1 MKNKQSSL
9 PKKEVE
15 SVFALYS
22 SGEFQKAVEV
32 IKSLNSLYPNQPLLF
47 NLIGACYKELGEL
60 AGAAKMFEIAITLSP
75 QYAEAHF
82 NLGVIHQDLDQKEL
96 AVKCY
101 KKAIEITPNYPSAHN
116 NLGNVYKD
124 LDELDSSIESLEW
137 AIAYKHD
144 YAEAHNNLGNSL
156 YESGR
161 VQDAVKSFEKALFYN
176 PTYARA
182 MFNLSLAL
190 KDIGKKEDYHKL
202 IEKTVQLKP
211 HWSDA
216 QLHLSRVKKYKNNDP
231 QIAQLHSFLN
241 QSNLTLKDIGKKEDY
256 HKFIK
261 KTVQLKPHW
270 SDAQLHLSR
279 VKKYVKNDP
288 QIAELHSFLTQDD
301 ITLKDKINFNFTL
314 AKVYEDIGDH
324 ENQFKFLNEANRL
337 RKEESGYK
345 FEKDLRLFSN
355 IKETFK
361 NPPKPLTTSII
372 KSSTVSPIFILG
384 MPRSGTSLVHQI
396 VSNHK
401 QVYGAGELTKLNKFV
416 TPYLKD
422 SENKEITKQDLLSI
436 RENYT
441 KELSSLNVTENIIVD
456 KMPLNFRYIGF
467 ILSAFPDSKI
477 IHMNRDSMAVCW
489 SIYKYF
495 FPGNTYSYN
504 QKDIAAYYCLYE
516 DLMDFWKK
524 KFPNKIYDLYY
535 EELTI
540 NQKFETMELLKYC
553 DLEWDENCLNFHKN
567 TTAVKT
573 TSAIQVKNK
582 MYQGSS
588 DAWKKY
594 EAYLKPLLDGLSY
607 YKDQK

>member
-1 MKNKQSSL
+1 MKNKQISL

-22 SGEFQKAVEV
+22 AGEFQKAVEV
-32 IKSLNSLYPNQPLLF
+32 IKNLNSLYPNQPLLF

-60 AGAAKMFEIAITLSP
+60 AGAAKMFEVAITLSP

-82 NLGVIHQDLDQKEL
+82 NLGVIHQDLDHKEA
-96 AVKCY
+96 AVLSY
-101 KKAIEITPNYPSAHN
+101 KKAIEINPNYPSAHN
-116 NLGNVYKD
+116 NLGNIYKD
-124 LDELDSSIESLEW
+124 LGEIESSIESLEW

-144 YAEAHNNLGNSL
+144 YAEAHNNLGNAL

-161 VQDAVKSFEKALFYN
+161 VQEAIKSFEKALTHN
-176 PTYARA
+176 PNYARA

-190 KDIGKKEDYHKL
+190 KDVGKKKDYQKL
-202 IEKTVQLKP
+202 IEKTLQLKP

-216 QLHLSRVKKYKNNDP
+216 QLHLSRVKKYK
-231 QIAQLHSFLN
+231 I
-241 QSNLTLKDIGKKEDY
+241 
-256 HKFIK
+256 
-261 KTVQLKPHW
+261 
-270 SDAQLHLSR
+270 
-279 VKKYVKNDP
+279 NDP
-288 QIAELHSFLTQDD
+288 QIAELHSFLKQKDL
-301 ITLKDKINFNFTL
+301 ILKDRINFNFTL
-314 AKVYEDIGDH
+314 AKVYEDIGDLD
-324 ENQFKFLNEANRL
+324 NQFKFLNEANNL

-345 FEKDLRLFSN
+345 FEKDLRLLSN

-361 NPPKPLTTSII
+361 NPPKPLTGPII
-372 KSSTVSPIFILG
+372 KSSKISPIFILG

-396 VSNHK
+396 VSNH
-401 QVYGAGELTKLNKFV
+401 QRVYGAGELTKLNKFV

-422 SENKEITKQDLLSI
+422 SKNKEITEKDLISI

-441 KELSSLNVTENIIVD
+441 NELLSLNAPESIIVD

-467 ILSAFPDSKI
+467 ILTAFPDSKI

-495 FPGNTYSYN
+495 FPGNTYSYD
-504 QKDIAAYYCLYE
+504 QKDIAAYFLLYK
-516 DLMDFWKK
+516 DLMNFWKK
-524 KFPNKIYDLYY
+524 KFPNQIYDLYY
-535 EELTI
+535 EKLTI
-540 NQKFETMELLKYC
+540 NQKIETQKLLKHC

-588 DAWKKY
+588 DVWKKY
-594 EAYLKPLLDGLSY
+594 EAFLKPLLEGLNY
-607 YKDQK
+607 YKN

>member
-1 MKNKQSSL
+1 MKNKQISL

-22 SGEFQKAVEV
+22 AGEFQKAVEV
-32 IKSLNSLYPNQPLLF
+32 IKNLNSLYPNQPLLF

-60 AGAAKMFEIAITLSP
+60 AGAAKMFEVAITLSP

-82 NLGVIHQDLDQKEL
+82 NLGVIHQDLDHKEA
-96 AVKCY
+96 AVLSY
-101 KKAIEITPNYPSAHN
+101 KKAIEINPNYPSAHN
-116 NLGNVYKD
+116 NLGNIYKD
-124 LDELDSSIESLEW
+124 LGEIESSIESLEW

-144 YAEAHNNLGNSL
+144 YAEAHNNLGNAL

-161 VQDAVKSFEKALFYN
+161 VQEAIKSFEKALTHN
-176 PTYARA
+176 PNYARA

-190 KDIGKKEDYHKL
+190 KDVGKKKDYQKL
-202 IEKTVQLKP
+202 IEKTLQLKP

-216 QLHLSRVKKYKNNDP
+216 QLHLSRVKKYK
-231 QIAQLHSFLN
+231 
-241 QSNLTLKDIGKKEDY
+241 
-256 HKFIK
+256 
-261 KTVQLKPHW
+261 
-270 SDAQLHLSR
+270 
-279 VKKYVKNDP
+279 KNDP
-288 QIAELHSFLTQDD
+288 QIAELHSFLKQKDL
-301 ITLKDKINFNFTL
+301 ILKDRINFNFTL
-314 AKVYEDIGDH
+314 AKVYEDIGDLD
-324 ENQFKFLNEANRL
+324 NQFKFLNEANNL

-361 NPPKPLTTSII
+361 NPPKPLTGAII
-372 KSSTVSPIFILG
+372 KSSKISPIFIIG

-396 VSNHK
+396 VSNH
-401 QVYGAGELTKLNKFV
+401 QRVYGAGELTKLNKFV

-422 SENKEITKQDLLSI
+422 SKNKEITEKDLISI

-441 KELSSLNVTENIIVD
+441 NELLSLNAPESIIVD

-467 ILSAFPDSKI
+467 ILTAFPDSKI

-495 FPGNTYSYN
+495 FPGNTYSYD
-504 QKDIAAYYCLYE
+504 QKDIAAYFLLYK
-516 DLMDFWKK
+516 DLMNFWKK
-524 KFPNKIYDLYY
+524 KFPNQIYDLYY
-535 EELTI
+535 EKLTI
-540 NQKFETMELLKYC
+540 NQKIETQKLLKHC

-588 DAWKKY
+588 DVWKKY
-594 EAYLKPLLDGLSY
+594 EAFLKPLLEGLNY
-607 YKDQK
+607 YKN

>member
-1 MKNKQSSL
+1 MKKKQSLL

-15 SVFALYS
+15 SVFALYTA
-22 SGEFQKAVEV
+22 GEFQKAVEV
-32 IKSLNSLYPNQPLLF
+32 IKNLNSLYPNQPLLF

-60 AGAAKMFEIAITLSP
+60 AGAAKMFEVAITLSP
-75 QYAEAHF
+75 QYSEAHF
-82 NLGVIHQDLDQKEL
+82 NLGVIHQDLDHKEA
-96 AVKCY
+96 AVLSY
-101 KKAIEITPNYPSAHN
+101 KKAIEINPNYPSAHN
-116 NLGNVYKD
+116 NLGNIYKD
-124 LDELDSSIESLEW
+124 LGEIESSIESLEW

-144 YAEAHNNLGNSL
+144 YAEAHNNLGNAL

-161 VQDAVKSFEKALFYN
+161 VQEAIKSFEKALTHN
-176 PTYARA
+176 PNYARA

-190 KDIGKKEDYHKL
+190 KDVGKKKDYQKL
-202 IEKTVQLKP
+202 IEKTLQLKP

-216 QLHLSRVKKYKNNDP
+216 QLHLSRVKKYK
-231 QIAQLHSFLN
+231 
-241 QSNLTLKDIGKKEDY
+241 
-256 HKFIK
+256 
-261 KTVQLKPHW
+261 
-270 SDAQLHLSR
+270 
-279 VKKYVKNDP
+279 KNDP
-288 QIAELHSFLTQDD
+288 QIAELHSFLKQKDL
-301 ITLKDKINFNFTL
+301 ILKDRINFNFTL
-314 AKVYEDIGDH
+314 AKVYEDIGDLD
-324 ENQFKFLNEANRL
+324 NQFKFLNEANNL

-361 NPPKPLTTSII
+361 NPPKPLTGPII
-372 KSSTVSPIFILG
+372 KSSKISPIFILG

-396 VSNHK
+396 VSNH
-401 QVYGAGELTKLNKFV
+401 QRVYGAGELTKLNKFV

-422 SENKEITKQDLLSI
+422 SKNKEITEKDLISI

-441 KELSSLNVTENIIVD
+441 NELLSLNAPESIIVD

-467 ILSAFPDSKI
+467 ILTAFPDSKI

-495 FPGNTYSYN
+495 FPGNTYSYD
-504 QKDIAAYYCLYE
+504 QKDIAAYFLLYK
-516 DLMDFWKK
+516 DLMNFWKK
-524 KFPNKIYDLYY
+524 KFPNQIYDLYY
-535 EELTI
+535 EKLTI
-540 NQKFETMELLKYC
+540 NQKIETQKLLKHC

-588 DAWKKY
+588 DVWKKY
-594 EAYLKPLLDGLSY
+594 EAFLKPLLEGLNY
-607 YKDQK
+607 YKN

>member
-22 SGEFQKAVEV
+22 SGEFQEAVEA
-32 IKSLNSLYPNQPLLF
+32 IKSLNSSYPNQPLLF

-60 AGAAKMFEIAITLSP
+60 TGAAKMFEIAISLSSN
-75 QYAEAHF
+75 YAEAHF
-82 NLGVIHQDLDQKEL
+82 NLGVIHQDLDQKDM

-116 NLGNVYKD
+116 NLGNIYKD
-124 LDELDSSIESLEW
+124 LGELDSSIESLEW

-161 VQDAVKSFEKALFYN
+161 VEEAIKSFKKALAHN
-176 PTYARA
+176 PNYARA

-190 KDIGKKEDYHKL
+190 KDIGKKEDYHEL

-231 QIAQLHSFLN
+231 QIA
-241 QSNLTLKDIGKKEDY
+241 
-256 HKFIK
+256 
-261 KTVQLKPHW
+261 
-270 SDAQLHLSR
+270 
-279 VKKYVKNDP
+279 
-288 QIAELHSFLTQDD
+288 ELHSFLTQDNLS
-301 ITLKDKINFNFTL
+301 LKDKINFNFTL
-314 AKVYEDIGDH
+314 AKVYEDLGDA

-345 FEKDLRLFSN
+345 FEKDKRLFST

-361 NPPKPLTTSII
+361 NPPKPLAGSTIKTSKIR
-372 KSSTVSPIFILG
+372 PIFILG

-396 VSNHK
+396 ISNHHA
-401 QVYGAGELTKLNKFV
+401 VYGAGELTKLNKFV
-416 TPYLKD
+416 TPYLKGPKNKKIKD
-422 SENKEITKQDLLSI
+422 SELMSI
-436 RENYT
+436 RQNYT
-441 KELSSLNVTENIIVD
+441 NELLSLNVSESIIVD

-467 ILSAFPDSKI
+467 ILTAFPDSKI
-477 IHMNRDSMAVCW
+477 IHMNRDSMAICW

-504 QKDIAAYYCLYE
+504 QKDIAAYYSLYE
-516 DLMDFWKK
+516 NLMSFWKK
-524 KFPNKIYDLYY
+524 KFPNTIYDLSY

-540 NQKFETMELLKYC
+540 NQKFETQQLLKYC

-573 TSAIQVKNK
+573 TSAIQVKQK

-594 EAYLKPLLDGLSY
+594 EAYLKPLLEGLNY
-607 YKDQK
+607 YND

>member
-22 SGEFQKAVEV
+22 SGEYQKAVEA
-32 IKSLNSLYPNQPLLF
+32 IKGLNSHYPNQPLLF

-60 AGAAKMFEIAITLSP
+60 TSAAKMFEIAITLSP

-82 NLGVIHQDLDQKEL
+82 NLGVIHQDLDHKEA
-96 AVKCY
+96 AVLSY
-101 KKAIEITPNYPSAHN
+101 KKAIEINPNYPSAHN
-116 NLGNVYKD
+116 NLGNIYKD
-124 LDELDSSIESLEW
+124 LGEIESSIESLEW

-144 YAEAHNNLGNSL
+144 YAEAHNNLGNAL

-161 VQDAVKSFEKALFYN
+161 VQEAIKSFEKALTHN
-176 PTYARA
+176 PNYARA

-190 KDIGKKEDYHKL
+190 KDVGKKKDYQKL
-202 IEKTVQLKP
+202 IEKTLQLKP

-216 QLHLSRVKKYKNNDP
+216 QLHLSRVKKYK
-231 QIAQLHSFLN
+231 
-241 QSNLTLKDIGKKEDY
+241 KK
-256 HKFIK
+256 
-261 KTVQLKPHW
+261 
-270 SDAQLHLSR
+270 
-279 VKKYVKNDP
+279 DP
-288 QIAELHSFLTQDD
+288 QIAELHSFLKQKDL
-301 ITLKDKINFNFTL
+301 ILKDRINFNFTL
-314 AKVYEDIGDH
+314 AKVYEDIGDLD
-324 ENQFKFLNEANRL
+324 NQFKFLNEANNL

-345 FEKDLRLFSN
+345 FEKDLRLFSK

-361 NPPKPLTTSII
+361 NPPKPLTSSKI
-372 KSSTVSPIFILG
+372 KSSKVSPIFILG

-396 VSNHK
+396 VSNH
-401 QVYGAGELTKLNKFV
+401 QMVYGAGELTKLNKFV
-416 TPYLKD
+416 TPFLKE
-422 SENKEITKQDLLSI
+422 SKNKEITEKNLISI

-441 KELSSLNVTENIIVD
+441 NELLSLNTPESIIVD

-467 ILSAFPDSKI
+467 ILTAFPDSKI

-495 FPGNTYSYN
+495 FPGNAYSYD
-504 QKDIAAYYCLYE
+504 QKDIAAYFLLYK
-516 DLMDFWKK
+516 DLMNFWKT

-535 EELTI
+535 EKLTI
-540 NQKFETMELLKYC
+540 NQKIETQKLLKYC

-588 DAWKKY
+588 DVWKKY
-594 EAYLKPLLDGLSY
+594 EAYLKPLLDGLNY
-607 YKDQK
+607 YKD

>member
-1 MKNKQSSL
+1 MKKKQSLL

-15 SVFALYS
+15 SVFALYTA
-22 SGEFQKAVEV
+22 GEFQKAVEV
-32 IKSLNSLYPNQPLLF
+32 IKNLNSLYPNQPLLF

-60 AGAAKMFEIAITLSP
+60 AGAAKMFEVAITLSP

-82 NLGVIHQDLDQKEL
+82 NLGVIHQDLDHKEA
-96 AVKCY
+96 AVLSY
-101 KKAIEITPNYPSAHN
+101 KKAIEINPNYPSAHN
-116 NLGNVYKD
+116 NLGNIYKD
-124 LDELDSSIESLEW
+124 LGEIESSIESLEW

-144 YAEAHNNLGNSL
+144 YAEAHNNLGNAL

-161 VQDAVKSFEKALFYN
+161 VQEAIKSFEKALTHN
-176 PTYARA
+176 PNYARA

-190 KDIGKKEDYHKL
+190 KDVGKKKDYQKL
-202 IEKTVQLKP
+202 IEKTLQLKP

-216 QLHLSRVKKYKNNDP
+216 QLHLSRVKKYK
-231 QIAQLHSFLN
+231 
-241 QSNLTLKDIGKKEDY
+241 
-256 HKFIK
+256 
-261 KTVQLKPHW
+261 
-270 SDAQLHLSR
+270 
-279 VKKYVKNDP
+279 KNDP
-288 QIAELHSFLTQDD
+288 QIAELHSFLKQKDL
-301 ITLKDKINFNFTL
+301 ILKDRINFNFTL
-314 AKVYEDIGDH
+314 AKVYEDIGDLD
-324 ENQFKFLNEANRL
+324 NQFKFLNEANNL

-361 NPPKPLTTSII
+361 NPPKPLTGPII
-372 KSSTVSPIFILG
+372 KSSKISPIFILG

-396 VSNHK
+396 VSNH
-401 QVYGAGELTKLNKFV
+401 QRVYGAGELTKLNKFV

-422 SENKEITKQDLLSI
+422 SKNKEITEKDLISI

-441 KELSSLNVTENIIVD
+441 NELLSLNTPESIIVD

-467 ILSAFPDSKI
+467 ILTAFPDSKI

-495 FPGNTYSYN
+495 FPGNAYSYD
-504 QKDIAAYYCLYE
+504 QKDIAAYFLLYK
-516 DLMDFWKK
+516 DLMNFWKT

-535 EELTI
+535 EKLTI
-540 NQKFETMELLKYC
+540 NQKIETQKLLKYC

-588 DAWKKY
+588 DVWKKY
-594 EAYLKPLLDGLSY
+594 EAYLKPLLDGLNY
-607 YKDQK
+607 YKD

>member
-1 MKNKQSSL
+1 MKNKQSLL

-22 SGEFQKAVEV
+22 AGEFQKAVEV
-32 IKSLNSLYPNQPLLF
+32 IKNLNSLYPNQPLLF

-60 AGAAKMFEIAITLSP
+60 AGAAKMFEVAITLSP

-82 NLGVIHQDLDQKEL
+82 NLGVIHQDLDHKEA
-96 AVKCY
+96 AVLSY
-101 KKAIEITPNYPSAHN
+101 KKAIEINPNYPSAHN
-116 NLGNVYKD
+116 NLGNIYKD
-124 LDELDSSIESLEW
+124 LGEIESSIESLEW

-144 YAEAHNNLGNSL
+144 YAEAHNNLGNAL

-161 VQDAVKSFEKALFYN
+161 VQEAIKSFEKALTHN
-176 PTYARA
+176 PNYARA

-190 KDIGKKEDYHKL
+190 KDVGKKKDYQKL
-202 IEKTVQLKP
+202 IEKTLQLKP

-216 QLHLSRVKKYKNNDP
+216 QLHLSRVKKYK
-231 QIAQLHSFLN
+231 
-241 QSNLTLKDIGKKEDY
+241 
-256 HKFIK
+256 
-261 KTVQLKPHW
+261 
-270 SDAQLHLSR
+270 
-279 VKKYVKNDP
+279 KNDP
-288 QIAELHSFLTQDD
+288 QIAELHSFLKQKDL
-301 ITLKDKINFNFTL
+301 ILKDRINFNFTL
-314 AKVYEDIGDH
+314 AKVYEDIGDLD
-324 ENQFKFLNEANRL
+324 NQFKFLNEANNL

-361 NPPKPLTTSII
+361 NPPKPLTGAII
-372 KSSTVSPIFILG
+372 KSSKISPIFIIG

-396 VSNHK
+396 VSNH
-401 QVYGAGELTKLNKFV
+401 QRVYGAGELTKLNKFV

-422 SENKEITKQDLLSI
+422 SKNKEITEKDLISI

-441 KELSSLNVTENIIVD
+441 NELLSLNAPESIIVD

-467 ILSAFPDSKI
+467 ILTAFPDSKI

-495 FPGNTYSYN
+495 FPGNTYSYD
-504 QKDIAAYYCLYE
+504 QKDIAAYFLLYK
-516 DLMDFWKK
+516 DLMNFWKK
-524 KFPNKIYDLYY
+524 KFPNQIYDLYY
-535 EELTI
+535 EKLTI
-540 NQKFETMELLKYC
+540 NQKIETQKLLKHC

-588 DAWKKY
+588 DVWKKY
-594 EAYLKPLLDGLSY
+594 EAFLKPLLEGLNY
-607 YKDQK
+607 YKN

>member
-1 MKNKQSSL
+1 MKKKQSLL

-15 SVFALYS
+15 SVFALYTA
-22 SGEFQKAVEV
+22 GEFQKAVEV
-32 IKSLNSLYPNQPLLF
+32 IKNLNSLYPNQPLLF

-60 AGAAKMFEIAITLSP
+60 AGAAKMFEVAITLSP

-82 NLGVIHQDLDQKEL
+82 NLGVIHQDLDHKEA
-96 AVKCY
+96 AVLSY
-101 KKAIEITPNYPSAHN
+101 KKAIEINPNYPSAHN
-116 NLGNVYKD
+116 NLGNIYKD
-124 LDELDSSIESLEW
+124 LGEIESSIESLEW

-144 YAEAHNNLGNSL
+144 YAEAHNNLGNAL

-161 VQDAVKSFEKALFYN
+161 VQEAIKSFEKALTHN
-176 PTYARA
+176 PNYARA

-190 KDIGKKEDYHKL
+190 KDVGKKKDYQKL
-202 IEKTVQLKP
+202 IEKTLQLKP

-216 QLHLSRVKKYKNNDP
+216 QLHLSRVKKYK
-231 QIAQLHSFLN
+231 
-241 QSNLTLKDIGKKEDY
+241 
-256 HKFIK
+256 
-261 KTVQLKPHW
+261 
-270 SDAQLHLSR
+270 
-279 VKKYVKNDP
+279 KNDP
-288 QIAELHSFLTQDD
+288 QIAELHSFLKQKDL
-301 ITLKDKINFNFTL
+301 ILKDRINFNFTL
-314 AKVYEDIGDH
+314 AKVYEDIGDLD
-324 ENQFKFLNEANRL
+324 NQFKFLNEANNL

-361 NPPKPLTTSII
+361 NPPKPLTGAII
-372 KSSTVSPIFILG
+372 KSSKISPIFIIG

-396 VSNHK
+396 VSNH
-401 QVYGAGELTKLNKFV
+401 QRVYGAGELTKLNKFV

-422 SENKEITKQDLLSI
+422 SKNKEITEKDLISI

-441 KELSSLNVTENIIVD
+441 NELLSLNAPESIIVD

-467 ILSAFPDSKI
+467 ILTAFPDSKI

-495 FPGNTYSYN
+495 FPGNTYSYD
-504 QKDIAAYYCLYE
+504 QKDIAAYFLLYK
-516 DLMDFWKK
+516 DLMNFWKK
-524 KFPNKIYDLYY
+524 KFPNQIYDLYY
-535 EELTI
+535 EKLTI
-540 NQKFETMELLKYC
+540 NQKIETQKLLKHC

-588 DAWKKY
+588 DVWKKY
-594 EAYLKPLLDGLSY
+594 EAFLKPLLEGLNY
-607 YKDQK
+607 YKN

>member
-82 NLGVIHQDLDQKEL
+82 NLGVIHQDLDQKDL
-96 AVKCY
+96 AVRCY
-101 KKAIEITPNYPSAHN
+101 KKAIEINPNYPSAHN
-116 NLGNVYKD
+116 NLGNIYKD
-124 LDELDSSIESLEW
+124 LGELESSIESLEW

-156 YESGR
+156 NESGR
-161 VQDAVKSFEKALFYN
+161 VQDAIKSFEKALTYN

-182 MFNLSLAL
+182 MFNLSLA
-190 KDIGKKEDYHKL
+190 
-202 IEKTVQLKP
+202 
-211 HWSDA
+211 
-216 QLHLSRVKKYKNNDP
+216 
-231 QIAQLHSFLN
+231 
-241 QSNLTLKDIGKKEDY
+241 LKDIGKKEDY

-324 ENQFKFLNEANRL
+324 ENHFKFLNEANRL

-361 NPPKPLTTSII
+361 NPPKPLTKSII
-372 KSSTVSPIFILG
+372 KSSEKSPIFILG

>member
-1 MKNKQSSL
+1 MKNKQSLL

-22 SGEFQKAVEV
+22 AGEFQKAVEV
-32 IKSLNSLYPNQPLLF
+32 IKNLNSLYPNQPLLF

-60 AGAAKMFEIAITLSP
+60 AGAAKMFEVAITLSP

-82 NLGVIHQDLDQKEL
+82 NLGVIHQDLDHKEA
-96 AVKCY
+96 AVLSY
-101 KKAIEITPNYPSAHN
+101 KKAIEINPNYPSAHN
-116 NLGNVYKD
+116 NLGNIYKD
-124 LDELDSSIESLEW
+124 LGEIESSIESLEW

-144 YAEAHNNLGNSL
+144 YAEAHNNLGNAL

-161 VQDAVKSFEKALFYN
+161 VQEAIKSFEKALTHN
-176 PTYARA
+176 PNYARA

-190 KDIGKKEDYHKL
+190 KDVGKKKDYQKL
-202 IEKTVQLKP
+202 IEKTLQLKP

-216 QLHLSRVKKYKNNDP
+216 QLHLSRVKKYK
-231 QIAQLHSFLN
+231 
-241 QSNLTLKDIGKKEDY
+241 
-256 HKFIK
+256 
-261 KTVQLKPHW
+261 
-270 SDAQLHLSR
+270 
-279 VKKYVKNDP
+279 KNDP
-288 QIAELHSFLTQDD
+288 QIAELHSFLKQKDL
-301 ITLKDKINFNFTL
+301 ILKDRINFNFTL
-314 AKVYEDIGDH
+314 AKVYEDIGDLD
-324 ENQFKFLNEANRL
+324 NQFKFLNEANNL

-361 NPPKPLTTSII
+361 NPPKPLTGSII
-372 KSSTVSPIFILG
+372 KSSKISPIFILG

-396 VSNHK
+396 VSNH
-401 QVYGAGELTKLNKFV
+401 QRVYGAGELTKLNKFV

-422 SENKEITKQDLLSI
+422 SKNKEITEKDLISI

-441 KELSSLNVTENIIVD
+441 NELLSLNAPESIIVD

-467 ILSAFPDSKI
+467 ILTAFPDSKI

-495 FPGNTYSYN
+495 FPGNTYSYD
-504 QKDIAAYYCLYE
+504 QKDIAAYFLLYK
-516 DLMDFWKK
+516 DLMNFWKK
-524 KFPNKIYDLYY
+524 KFPNQIYDLYY
-535 EELTI
+535 EKLTI
-540 NQKFETMELLKYC
+540 NQKIETQKLLKHC

-588 DAWKKY
+588 DVWKKY
-594 EAYLKPLLDGLSY
+594 EAFLKPLLEGLNY
-607 YKDQK
+607 YKN

>member
-1 MKNKQSSL
+1 MKKKQSLL

-15 SVFALYS
+15 SVFALYTA
-22 SGEFQKAVEV
+22 GEFQKAVEV
-32 IKSLNSLYPNQPLLF
+32 IKNLNSLYPNQPLLF

-60 AGAAKMFEIAITLSP
+60 AGAAKMFEVAITLSP
-75 QYAEAHF
+75 QYSEAHF
-82 NLGVIHQDLDQKEL
+82 NLGVIHQDLDHKEA
-96 AVKCY
+96 AVLSY
-101 KKAIEITPNYPSAHN
+101 KKAIEINPNYPSAHN
-116 NLGNVYKD
+116 NLGNIYKD
-124 LDELDSSIESLEW
+124 LGEIESSIESLEW

-144 YAEAHNNLGNSL
+144 YAEAHNNLGNAL

-161 VQDAVKSFEKALFYN
+161 VQEAIKSFEKALTHN
-176 PTYARA
+176 PNYARA

-190 KDIGKKEDYHKL
+190 KDVGKKKDYQKL
-202 IEKTVQLKP
+202 IEKTLQLKP

-216 QLHLSRVKKYKNNDP
+216 QLHLSRVKKYK
-231 QIAQLHSFLN
+231 
-241 QSNLTLKDIGKKEDY
+241 
-256 HKFIK
+256 
-261 KTVQLKPHW
+261 
-270 SDAQLHLSR
+270 
-279 VKKYVKNDP
+279 KNDP
-288 QIAELHSFLTQDD
+288 QIAELHSFLKQKDL
-301 ITLKDKINFNFTL
+301 ILKDRINFNFTL
-314 AKVYEDIGDH
+314 AKVYEDIGDLD
-324 ENQFKFLNEANRL
+324 NQFKFLNEANNL

-361 NPPKPLTTSII
+361 NPPKHLTGSII
-372 KSSTVSPIFILG
+372 KSSKISPIFILG

-396 VSNHK
+396 VSNH
-401 QVYGAGELTKLNKFV
+401 QRVYGAGELTKLNKFV

-422 SENKEITKQDLLSI
+422 SKNKEITEKDLISI

-441 KELSSLNVTENIIVD
+441 NELLSLNAPESIIVD

-467 ILSAFPDSKI
+467 ILTAFPDSKI

-495 FPGNTYSYN
+495 FPGNTYSYD
-504 QKDIAAYYCLYE
+504 QKDIAAYFLLYK
-516 DLMDFWKK
+516 DLMNFWKK
-524 KFPNKIYDLYY
+524 KFPNQIYDLYY
-535 EELTI
+535 EKLTI
-540 NQKFETMELLKYC
+540 NQKIETQKLLKHC

-588 DAWKKY
+588 DVWKKY
-594 EAYLKPLLDGLSY
+594 KEHLKPLIKHFGE
-607 YKDQK
+607 K

>member
-22 SGEFQKAVEV
+22 SGEFHKAVEA

-60 AGAAKMFEIAITLSP
+60 TGAAKMFEIALTISP

-101 KKAIEITPNYPSAHN
+101 KKAIEINPNYPSAHN
-116 NLGNVYKD
+116 NLGNIYKD
-124 LDELDSSIESLEW
+124 LGELESSIESLEW

-156 YESGR
+156 NESGR
-161 VQDAVKSFEKALFYN
+161 VQDAIKSFEKALTYN

-182 MFNLSLAL
+182 MFNLSLA
-190 KDIGKKEDYHKL
+190 
-202 IEKTVQLKP
+202 
-211 HWSDA
+211 
-216 QLHLSRVKKYKNNDP
+216 
-231 QIAQLHSFLN
+231 
-241 QSNLTLKDIGKKEDY
+241 LKDIGKKEDY

-372 KSSTVSPIFILG
+372 KSSKVSPIFILG

-396 VSNHK
+396 ISNHHR
-401 QVYGAGELTKLNKFV
+401 VYGAGELTKLNKFV

-422 SENKEITKQDLLSI
+422 SKNNEITKQDLLSI

-441 KELSSLNVTENIIVD
+441 KELLGLNVTESIIVD

-467 ILSAFPDSKI
+467 ILTAFPDSKI

-524 KFPNKIYDLYY
+524 KFPNKIYDLSY

-540 NQKFETMELLKYC
+540 NQKFETQELLKYC
-553 DLEWDENCLNFHKN
+553 DLGWDENCLNFYKN

-573 TSAIQVKNK
+573 TSAIQVKKK

-594 EAYLKPLLDGLSY
+594 EAYLKPLLKGLNY
-607 YKDQK
+607 YKD

>member
-1 MKNKQSSL
+1 MKKKQSLL

-15 SVFALYS
+15 SVFALYTA
-22 SGEFQKAVEV
+22 GEFQKAVEV
-32 IKSLNSLYPNQPLLF
+32 IKNLNSLYPNQPLLF

-60 AGAAKMFEIAITLSP
+60 AGAAKMFEVAITLSP
-75 QYAEAHF
+75 QYSEAHF
-82 NLGVIHQDLDQKEL
+82 NLGVIHQDLDHKEA
-96 AVKCY
+96 AVLSY
-101 KKAIEITPNYPSAHN
+101 KKAIEINPNYPSAHN
-116 NLGNVYKD
+116 NLGNIYKD
-124 LDELDSSIESLEW
+124 LGEIESSIESLEW

-144 YAEAHNNLGNSL
+144 YAEAHNNLGNAL

-161 VQDAVKSFEKALFYN
+161 VQEAIKSFEKALTHN
-176 PTYARA
+176 PNYARA

-190 KDIGKKEDYHKL
+190 KDVGKKKDYQKL
-202 IEKTVQLKP
+202 IEKTLQLKP

-216 QLHLSRVKKYKNNDP
+216 QLHLSRVKKYK
-231 QIAQLHSFLN
+231 
-241 QSNLTLKDIGKKEDY
+241 
-256 HKFIK
+256 
-261 KTVQLKPHW
+261 
-270 SDAQLHLSR
+270 
-279 VKKYVKNDP
+279 KNDP
-288 QIAELHSFLTQDD
+288 QIAELHSFLKQKDL
-301 ITLKDKINFNFTL
+301 ILKDRINFNFTL
-314 AKVYEDIGDH
+314 AKVYEDIGDLD
-324 ENQFKFLNEANRL
+324 NQFKFLNEANNL

-361 NPPKPLTTSII
+361 NPPKPLTGPII
-372 KSSTVSPIFILG
+372 KSSKISPIFILG

-396 VSNHK
+396 VSNH
-401 QVYGAGELTKLNKFV
+401 QRVYGAGELTKLNKFV

-422 SENKEITKQDLLSI
+422 SKNKEITEKDLISI

-441 KELSSLNVTENIIVD
+441 NELLSLNAPESIIVD

-467 ILSAFPDSKI
+467 ILTAFPDSKI

-495 FPGNTYSYN
+495 FPGNAYSYD
-504 QKDIAAYYCLYE
+504 QKDIAAYFLLYK
-516 DLMDFWKK
+516 DLMNFWKK
-524 KFPNKIYDLYY
+524 KFPNQIYDLYY
-535 EELTI
+535 EKLTI
-540 NQKFETMELLKYC
+540 NQKIETQKLLKHC

-588 DAWKKY
+588 DVWKKY
-594 EAYLKPLLDGLSY
+594 EAFLKPLLEGLNY
-607 YKDQK
+607 YKN

>member
-1 MKNKQSSL
+1 MKNKQSLL

-15 SVFALYS
+15 PVFALYS
-22 SGEFQKAVEV
+22 AGEFQKAVEV
-32 IKSLNSLYPNQPLLF
+32 IKNLNSLYPNQPLLF

-60 AGAAKMFEIAITLSP
+60 AGAAKMFEVAITLSP

-82 NLGVIHQDLDQKEL
+82 NLGVIHQDLDHKEA
-96 AVKCY
+96 AVLSY
-101 KKAIEITPNYPSAHN
+101 KKAIEINPNYPSAHN
-116 NLGNVYKD
+116 NLGNIYKD
-124 LDELDSSIESLEW
+124 LGEIESSIESLEW

-144 YAEAHNNLGNSL
+144 YAEAHNNLGNAL

-161 VQDAVKSFEKALFYN
+161 VQEAIKSFEKALTHN
-176 PTYARA
+176 PNYARA

-190 KDIGKKEDYHKL
+190 KDVGKKKDYQKL
-202 IEKTVQLKP
+202 IEKTLKLKP

-216 QLHLSRVKKYKNNDP
+216 QLHLSRVKKYK
-231 QIAQLHSFLN
+231 
-241 QSNLTLKDIGKKEDY
+241 
-256 HKFIK
+256 
-261 KTVQLKPHW
+261 
-270 SDAQLHLSR
+270 
-279 VKKYVKNDP
+279 KNDP
-288 QIAELHSFLTQDD
+288 QIAELHSFLKQKDL
-301 ITLKDKINFNFTL
+301 ILKDRINFNFTL
-314 AKVYEDIGDH
+314 AKVYEDIGDLD
-324 ENQFKFLNEANRL
+324 NQFKFLNEANNL

-361 NPPKPLTTSII
+361 NPPKPLTGSII
-372 KSSTVSPIFILG
+372 KSSKISPIFILG

-396 VSNHK
+396 VSNH
-401 QVYGAGELTKLNKFV
+401 QRVYGAGELTKLNKFV
-416 TPYLKD
+416 TPYLND
-422 SENKEITKQDLLSI
+422 SKNKEITEKDLISI

-441 KELSSLNVTENIIVD
+441 NELLSLNAPESIIVD

-467 ILSAFPDSKI
+467 ILTAFPDSKI

-495 FPGNTYSYN
+495 FPGNTYSYD
-504 QKDIAAYYCLYE
+504 QKDIAAYFLLYK
-516 DLMDFWKK
+516 DLMNFWKK
-524 KFPNKIYDLYY
+524 KFPNQIYDLYY
-535 EELTI
+535 EKLTI
-540 NQKFETMELLKYC
+540 NQKIETQKLLKHC

-588 DAWKKY
+588 DVWKKY
-594 EAYLKPLLDGLSY
+594 EAFLKPLLEGLNY
-607 YKDQK
+607 YKN

>member
-22 SGEFQKAVEV
+22 SGEYQKAVEA
-32 IKSLNSLYPNQPLLF
+32 IKGLNSHYPNQPLLF

-60 AGAAKMFEIAITLSP
+60 TSAAKMFEIAITLSP

-82 NLGVIHQDLDQKEL
+82 NLGVIHQDLDHKEA
-96 AVKCY
+96 AVLSY
-101 KKAIEITPNYPSAHN
+101 KKAIEINPNYPSAHN
-116 NLGNVYKD
+116 NLGNIYKD
-124 LDELDSSIESLEW
+124 LGEIESSIESLEW

-144 YAEAHNNLGNSL
+144 YAEAHNNLGNAL

-161 VQDAVKSFEKALFYN
+161 VQEAIKSFEKALTHN
-176 PTYARA
+176 PNYARA

-190 KDIGKKEDYHKL
+190 KDVGKKKDYQKL
-202 IEKTVQLKP
+202 IEKTLQLKP

-216 QLHLSRVKKYKNNDP
+216 QLHLSRVKKYK
-231 QIAQLHSFLN
+231 I
-241 QSNLTLKDIGKKEDY
+241 
-256 HKFIK
+256 
-261 KTVQLKPHW
+261 
-270 SDAQLHLSR
+270 
-279 VKKYVKNDP
+279 NDP
-288 QIAELHSFLTQDD
+288 QIAELHSFLKQKDL
-301 ITLKDKINFNFTL
+301 ILKDRINFNFTL
-314 AKVYEDIGDH
+314 AKVYEDIGDLD
-324 ENQFKFLNEANRL
+324 NQFKFLNEANNL

-355 IKETFK
+355 IKKTFK
-361 NPPKPLTTSII
+361 NPPKPLTGPII
-372 KSSTVSPIFILG
+372 KSSKISPIFILG

-396 VSNHK
+396 VSNH
-401 QVYGAGELTKLNKFV
+401 QRVYGAGELTKLNKFV

-422 SENKEITKQDLLSI
+422 SKNKEITEKDLISI

-441 KELSSLNVTENIIVD
+441 NELLSLNAPESIIVD

-467 ILSAFPDSKI
+467 ILTAFPDSKI

-495 FPGNTYSYN
+495 FPGNTYSYD
-504 QKDIAAYYCLYE
+504 QKDIAAYFLLYK
-516 DLMDFWKK
+516 DLMNFWKK
-524 KFPNKIYDLYY
+524 KFPNQIYDLYY
-535 EELTI
+535 EKLTI
-540 NQKFETMELLKYC
+540 NQKIETQKLLKHC

-588 DAWKKY
+588 DVWKKY
-594 EAYLKPLLDGLSY
+594 EAFLKPLLEGLNY
-607 YKDQK
+607 YKN

>member
-1 MKNKQSSL
+1 MKNKQISL

-15 SVFALYS
+15 SVFALYTA
-22 SGEFQKAVEV
+22 GEFQKAVEV
-32 IKSLNSLYPNQPLLF
+32 IKNLNSLYPNQPLLF

-60 AGAAKMFEIAITLSP
+60 AGAAKMFEVAITLSP
-75 QYAEAHF
+75 QYSEAHF
-82 NLGVIHQDLDQKEL
+82 NLGVIHQDLDHKEA
-96 AVKCY
+96 AVLSY
-101 KKAIEITPNYPSAHN
+101 KKAIEINPNYPSAHN
-116 NLGNVYKD
+116 NLGNIYKD
-124 LDELDSSIESLEW
+124 LGEIESSIESLEW

-144 YAEAHNNLGNSL
+144 YAEAHNNLGNAL

-161 VQDAVKSFEKALFYN
+161 VQEAIKSFEKALTHN
-176 PTYARA
+176 PNYARA

-190 KDIGKKEDYHKL
+190 KDVGKKKDYQKL
-202 IEKTVQLKP
+202 IEKTLQLKP

-216 QLHLSRVKKYKNNDP
+216 QLHLSRVKKYK
-231 QIAQLHSFLN
+231 
-241 QSNLTLKDIGKKEDY
+241 
-256 HKFIK
+256 
-261 KTVQLKPHW
+261 
-270 SDAQLHLSR
+270 
-279 VKKYVKNDP
+279 KNDP
-288 QIAELHSFLTQDD
+288 QIAELHSFLKQKDL
-301 ITLKDKINFNFTL
+301 ILKDRINFNFTL
-314 AKVYEDIGDH
+314 AKVYEDIGDLD
-324 ENQFKFLNEANRL
+324 NQFKFLNEANNL

-361 NPPKPLTTSII
+361 NPPKPLTGPII
-372 KSSTVSPIFILG
+372 KSSKISPIFILG

-396 VSNHK
+396 VSNH
-401 QVYGAGELTKLNKFV
+401 QRVYGAGELTKLNKFV

-422 SENKEITKQDLLSI
+422 SKNKEITEKDLISI

-441 KELSSLNVTENIIVD
+441 NELLSLNAPESIIVD

-467 ILSAFPDSKI
+467 ILTAFPDSKI

-495 FPGNTYSYN
+495 FPGNTYSYD
-504 QKDIAAYYCLYE
+504 QKDIAAYFLLYK
-516 DLMDFWKK
+516 DLMNFWKK
-524 KFPNKIYDLYY
+524 KFPNQIYDLYY
-535 EELTI
+535 EKLTI
-540 NQKFETMELLKYC
+540 NQKIETQKLLKHC

-588 DAWKKY
+588 DVWKKY
-594 EAYLKPLLDGLSY
+594 EAFLKPLLEGLNY
-607 YKDQK
+607 YKN